1 MKSIFFSAFYK
12 ALVRNRIFFLPLAVI
27 FIFTS
32 CGPTTRSTAFFRTLP
47 SDTLI
52 RGSLTGFP
60 ESRIKAGDLISVVIS
75 SLNKDEDLVF
85 NAAGGQ
91 AIPEYTEAAGQIIAY
106 EVDKSGQ
113 ILLHQLGKVKA
124 EGLTRYQLQD
134 KLQKDLLPYLKDPVV
149 SVSFLNY
156 RISVIGDVKNPRVI
170 SIPQERISVIDAL
183 ALSGD
188 MNITA
193 RRDNL
198 LIIREQDSGRYLKRI
213 SLEDNSLLS
222 SDWYYLEPN
231 DILYVSADDEK
242 RLYEERR
249 VRFTQN
255 FSIILS
261 TLSFLIVILNLLLN

>member
-1 MKSIFFSAFYK
+1 
-12 ALVRNRIFFLPLAVI
+12 LA
-27 FIFTS
+27 
-32 CGPTTRSTAFFRTLP
+32 
-47 SDTLI
+47 
-52 RGSLTGFP
+52 GFP
-60 ESRIKAGDLISVVIS
+60 DSRIKAGDLISVVVS
-75 SLNKDEDLVF
+75 SLNKEEDLVF

-91 AIPEYTEAAGQIIAY
+91 TIPEYSETADQKIAY
-106 EVDKSGQ
+106 EVDKSGY
-113 ILLHQLGKVKA
+113 IIMHQLGKVKA

-134 KLQKDLLPYLKDPVV
+134 KLQKDLLPYLKDPIVAV
-149 SVSFLNY
+149 SYLNY
-156 RISVIGDVKNPRVI
+156 RVSVIGDVKAPRVI

-213 SLEDNSLLS
+213 NLEDNTLLS
-222 SDWYYLEPN
+222 SNWYYLQPN